1 MTVTLDRKP
10 SEEEQFPA
18 CRNSFAFKT
27 VVDGCLVTTMMKT
40 RRSRGWVDPVPDPRY
55 CIIRTKLAH
64 VELVTYVWS
73 CVICSNDWTQ
83 ESWTDLDKIWYGL
96 HATELE
102 INNKPL
108 VRFQVLTAASI
119 QFRVFWDVLTCS
131 QADVDR
137 RFRGAYCLHQALMME
152 AVCTSETS
160 VKIYFTI
167 PQYIPE
173 DSKINRPLDGGS
185 SETYSQ
191 HEQQQNVQVFPADYC
206 SIPDA

>member
-10 SEEEQFPA
+10 SEEEHFPA
-18 CRNSFAFKT
+18 CRSSFAFKT
-27 VVDGCLVTTMMKT
+27 VVYGCLVTTMKKT
-40 RRSRGWVDPVPDPRY
+40 GRY
-55 CIIRTKLAH
+55 CMIQTKLAH

-96 HATELE
+96 HTTDLE

-108 VRFQVLTAASI
+108 VRFQVLTAARI
-119 QFRVFWDVLTCS
+119 QFRVFWDVLPCS

-152 AVCTSETS
+152 AVCTSEMS
-160 VKIYFTI
+160 VSIYFTI
-167 PQYIPE
+167 PQYFPE
-173 DSKINRPLDGGS
+173 D
-185 SETYSQ
+185 
-191 HEQQQNVQVFPADYC
+191 
-206 SIPDA
+206 